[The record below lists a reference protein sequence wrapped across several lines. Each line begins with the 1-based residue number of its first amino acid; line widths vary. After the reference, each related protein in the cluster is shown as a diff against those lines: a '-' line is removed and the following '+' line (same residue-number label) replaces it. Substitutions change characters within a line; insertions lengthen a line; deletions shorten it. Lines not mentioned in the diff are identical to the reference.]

1 MDPPKS
7 GVTCTHNLDPKQC
20 GYFFTNIMGTVP
32 LFNGSIIFF
41 TCHVRGKFV
50 GIYKI
55 VFYVVFIQQG
65 FCRDDSD
72 LHSILY
78 YSVGVHHAFSFKFSF
93 KHLTLHMIN
102 KIMSF
107 YGI

>member
-1 MDPPKS
+1 
-7 GVTCTHNLDPKQC
+7 
-20 GYFFTNIMGTVP
+20 MGTVP